1 MNRRLR
7 RRPLRDTRG
16 FTLMEVLL
24 VLAILVILGSFVTVG
39 YVRVQEGAK
48 KDSARTQVAL
58 LEDATNLYVL
68 AVGSPPSSLQ
78 ALIERPSDI
87 AVPEKWSGPYL
98 EKTTLPL
105 DPWNHEYTYESYE
118 SPEGMKFRISSA
130 GPNGQPGD
138 DDDISTME

>member
-1 MNRRLR
+1 MNHRIRRFR
-7 RRPLRDTRG
+7 QRRG

-68 AVGSPPSSLQ
+68 AIGSPPTSLQ
-78 ALIERPSDI
+78 GLIEKPSDI
-87 AVPEKWSGPYL
+87 AVPEKWNGPYL
-98 EKTTLPL
+98 EKTTIPL
-105 DPWNHEYTYESYE
+105 DPWNHEYNYETYESGD
-118 SPEGMKFRISSA
+118 GMKFRISSA

-138 DDDISTME
+138 DDDISTTE

>member
-1 MNRRLR
+1 MNRRIR
-7 RRPLRDTRG
+7 RKPQARG

-39 YVRVQEGAK
+39 YVRVQENAK

-78 ALIERPSDI
+78 SLIERPSDI

-98 EKTTLPL
+98 EKTTVPL
-105 DPWNHEYTYESYE
+105 DPWNREYIYESYE
-118 SPEGMKFRISSA
+118 SADGMKFRISSA

-138 DDDISTME
+138 DDDISTSE